1 MVGVE
6 VSPHASDIINK
17 ECLLANTALNG
28 FIPSFGTTGESHR
41 DVATSSPK
49 ACTLHRH
56 KDMQPAL
63 GAHQNPNS
71 MAAEL
76 LPAGSVI
83 STFPLRPHPRLFP
96 PSPPGTAP
104 SSPWPLISAIPRA
117 QPRGSSQ
124 HRPSSQPIPDPP
136 RHNAGYVGKRHL
148 YSRLA

>member
-28 FIPSFGTTGESHR
+28 FIPNFGTTGESHG

-83 STFPLRPHPRLFP
+83 STSPLCPHPTLFP
-96 PSPPGTAP
+96 PSPPRHSPKQSLATYLSNTQGTAQRKLTA
-104 SSPWPLISAIPRA
+104 SSFLPAHP
-117 QPRGSSQ
+117 
-124 HRPSSQPIPDPP
+124 
-136 RHNAGYVGKRHL
+136 
-148 YSRLA
+148 